1 MIDNMNELTQFSPH
15 AGKLFLQAVAGDIS
29 GRREAENNAVAAA
42 GTERSMFC
50 YAPKSGCPDAKQ
62 CHVVMVLRDGSDET
76 SAQALL
82 TSLQLDKLAEDKHFL
97 LLFPNPK
104 TGGWNYDEDASRES
118 DMDYLVRCFGI
129 LKDSE
134 IGVSGFNGMIFYIA
148 ASESASA
155 LLMTM
160 AALRPINVPAMMISS
175 FPSGYQIPAGALYA
189 EVAAWSS
196 NPVAS
201 EYIKKANGAGNS
213 EAEVDGVV
221 THFGKN
227 PNVRLLTTERTLDTD
242 AVKIAWE
249 RLFSETRRWQ
259 NDTYGTYQKRTNFTA
274 RGFVGHVNE
283 EIPGVNPGCKHTWY
297 EYIPP
302 QLRGTSEK
310 VPLVFYFHG
319 GGCVPLYGAEQSG
332 WHDVA
337 DEENFIIVYP
347 KAAQKK
353 MWNVWND
360 PMLDFSDE
368 AFVLALIAHMK
379 TVHPIDETR
388 IYVSGFSMGG
398 MMSNCMACIQP
409 DLIAA
414 AAPCNA
420 YNEGYFYSFATML
433 NRLKS
438 NNAMN
443 MSDRF
448 PGEIE
453 EITPV
458 RKQADAKKASYDYR
472 MPIFQV
478 SGLLDQTW
486 SITNPQDRRLM
497 TFDYWKTYNNILA
510 EAFSPDYAYES
521 GLNADETWYDGAD
534 ERFLHHRWHSNDAGN
549 PALYELFLTK
559 RMPHALDIRTA
570 RYAWEFLKK
579 FSRNADG
586 SLSIAK

>member
-42 GTERSMFC
+42 GTERSMYC
-50 YAPKSGCPDAKQ
+50 YAPQSGCPDAKQ
-62 CHVVMVLRDGSDET
+62 CQVVMVLRDGSDEA

-82 TSLQLDKLAEDKHFL
+82 TSLELDKLAEEKHFL

-134 IGVSGFNGMIFYIA
+134 IGVFGFNGMIFYIA
-148 ASESASA
+148 ASEAASA

-160 AALRPINVPAMMISS
+160 AALRPINVPAMMISE
-175 FPSGYQIPAGALYA
+175 FPAGYQIPASALNI

-201 EYIKKANGAGNS
+201 EYIKKANGAEKPG
-213 EAEVDGVV
+213 EVADGV
-221 THFGKN
+221 TTFFGMN
-227 PNVRLLTTERTLDTD
+227 PNVRLLTTERTLDAD
-242 AVKIAWE
+242 AVNIAWD

-259 NDTYGTYQKRTNFTA
+259 NDTHGTYQKRTNFTA
-274 RGFVGHVNE
+274 RGFVGHVNDE
-283 EIPGVNPGCKHTWY
+283 SLGINPGCKHTWY

-319 GGCVPLYGAEQSG
+319 GGCVPLYGAEQSD

-337 DEENFIIVYP
+337 DEENFIVVYP
-347 KAAQKK
+347 KASQRK

-368 AFVLALIAHMK
+368 AFFLALIEHMK

-398 MMSNCMACIQP
+398 MMSNAMACVQP
-409 DLIAA
+409 NVVAA

-420 YNEGYFYSFATML
+420 FNEGYFNSFATML
-433 NRLKS
+433 NRLK
-438 NNAMN
+438 NNTAMN
-443 MSDRF
+443 MSDRL
-448 PGEIE
+448 PGETE
-453 EITPV
+453 EITPIRV
-458 RKQADAKKASYDYR
+458 QADAKKAAYDYR
-472 MPIFQV
+472 MPVFQV
-478 SGLLDQTW
+478 SGLLDQSW
-486 SITNPQDRRLM
+486 PITNPQDRRLM
-497 TFDYWKTYNNILA
+497 TFDYWKAYNNIPV
-510 EAFSPDYAYES
+510 EPFSPEFAYES
-521 GLNADETWYDGAD
+521 GLKADETWYDGAD

-549 PALYELFLTK
+549 PALFELFLAK

-586 SLSIAK
+586 SLSIAQ

>member
-29 GRREAENNAVAAA
+29 GRREAENNAVAGA
-42 GTERSMFC
+42 GTQRSMFC

-62 CHVVMVLRDGSDET
+62 CQVMMVLRDESGEA

-82 TSLQLDKLAEDKHFL
+82 TSLELDKLAEEKHFL

-104 TGGWNYDEDASRES
+104 ANGWNYADDPARES

-160 AALRPINVPAMMISS
+160 AALKPINVPAMMLSA
-175 FPSGYQIPAGALYA
+175 FPTGYEIPAGALNI

-196 NPVAS
+196 NPAAS
-201 EYIKKANGAGNS
+201 EYIKWANCVEESS
-213 EAEVDGVV
+213 ESVDGVI
-221 THFGKN
+221 TYYGKN
-227 PNVRLLTTERTLDTD
+227 PNVRLLTTERTLDAD

-249 RLFSETRRWQ
+249 QLFSETRRWQ

-283 EIPGVNPGCKHTWY
+283 EILGVNRGCKHTWY

-310 VPLVFYFHG
+310 VPLLFYFHG

-337 DEENFIIVYP
+337 DEENFIVVYP

-360 PMLDFSDE
+360 PMLEYSDE
-368 AFVLALIAHMK
+368 AFFLALIDHMK

-409 DLIAA
+409 NIVSA

-420 YNEGYFYSFATML
+420 YNEGYFNSFATML
-433 NRLKS
+433 NRINN

-448 PGEIE
+448 PGETE

-458 RKQADAKKASYDYR
+458 RKQADVKKTAYNYR
-472 MPIFQV
+472 MPIIQI

-486 SITNPQDRRLM
+486 PITSPQDRRLM
-497 TFDYWKTYNNILA
+497 TFDYWKAYNNIHT
-510 EAFSPDYAYES
+510 EPFEQDNTHES
-521 GLNADETWYDGAD
+521 GLKADETWYDGAD
-534 ERFLHHRWHSNDAGN
+534 ERFLHHRWFSCDPGN
-549 PALYELFLTK
+549 PALYELFLAK

-570 RYAWEFLKK
+570 RYAWKFLKM
-579 FSRNADG
+579 FSRNPDG
-586 SLSIAK
+586 SLTITK